1 MGTSITKII
10 AKRSPK
16 PGLYR
21 ADVQP
26 ELWDAIALRDVQL
39 IAPSAVKL
47 GDTVLLGCKWTLE
60 GNETLYSVKWYRGR
74 QEFFSYL
81 PKEYPF
87 TRIFAQPGIDV
98 DVSRST
104 SQQVVLREATRALAG
119 RYRCEVSADA
129 PSFHTQVRSAYIHV
143 VVGVVAGQL
152 AAGQRVAGSIQARD
166 NTLCV
171 P

>member
-1 MGTSITKII
+1 RTPAQNHCSRFYFWYYYYYLAESVSTSAKLCVPINII
-10 AKRSPK
+10 
-16 PGLYR
+16 
-21 ADVQP
+21 
-26 ELWDAIALRDVQL
+26 DAIALRDVQL

-98 DVSRST
+98 DVIAVRQSPRHVSRNAAHEYEPLAWLET
-104 SQQVVLREATRALAG
+104 S
-119 RYRCEVSADA
+119 
-129 PSFHTQVRSAYIHV
+129 
-143 VVGVVAGQL
+143 
-152 AAGQRVAGSIQARD
+152 RVPRQNI
-166 NTLCV
+166 
-171 P
+171 

>member
-1 MGTSITKII
+1 MGEIKKLLLLILNGYKET
-10 AKRSPK
+10 
-16 PGLYR
+16 
-21 ADVQP
+21 
-26 ELWDAIALRDVQL
+26 IALRDVQL

-98 DVSRST
+98 DVSLNGFFFSLVLIRSF
-104 SQQVVLREATRALAG
+104 LIKFDDMLFHNLHLKPLPW
-119 RYRCEVSADA
+119 
-129 PSFHTQVRSAYIHV
+129 PSTN
-143 VVGVVAGQL
+143 L
-152 AAGQRVAGSIQARD
+152 MD
-166 NTLCV
+166 
-171 P
+171 